1 MPKLGTKLK
10 QDSIPLS
17 YTPRKFASH
26 PSNSY
31 FYIIEAD
38 HRVTGPDAA
47 AKKVAELVRS
57 HLHFGVFNRTNVRSQ
72 RSQGKMVDDE
82 MLELPAEVFGR
93 SKAPAGTWAS
103 CIRIVDPA
111 EVASSSKSRHYSL
124 TDNH

>member
-38 HRVTGPDAA
+38 HRVTGADAA
-47 AKKVAELVRS
+47 AKKVAELVRFPTTFR
-57 HLHFGVFNRTNVRSQ
+57 LRAFNDTNIRSQ
-72 RSQGKMVDDE
+72 RAQGKMVDDE
-82 MLELPAEVFGR
+82 ILELPAEVFGR

-111 EVASSSKSRHYSL
+111 EVGLSP
-124 TDNH
+124 NHGV